1 MGSTIVLATVILVIL
16 TSLLRF
22 IIPCYSIFCTIFF
35 IELVSFAAIFGQLEN
50 RYFHFSSLIYK
61 YFIYV
66 ECFVG
71 LYIVSNGFFFGGG
84 GEFLCQFK
92 VETCVSQLELIA
104 KGDIVGAKI
113 LEADMPSETLYS
125 DDSDGSQYDDVGH
138 SRQQGWTSL
147 QFTEATSVLKKFLK
161 PRSPACK
168 NCEAKNP
175 AISKPTFGWFHM
187 VSLLMSL
194 QLEDCP

>member
-16 TSLLRF
+16 TLLLRF

-71 LYIVSNGFFFGGG
+71 LYIVSNGFFFFGGVNFYVNLRLRHV
-84 GEFLCQFK
+84 FLNWNSLRK
-92 VETCVSQLELIA
+92 V
-104 KGDIVGAKI
+104 I
-113 LEADMPSETLYS
+113 LLGPKY
-125 DDSDGSQYDDVGH
+125 
-138 SRQQGWTSL
+138 
-147 QFTEATSVLKKFLK
+147 
-161 PRSPACK
+161 
-168 NCEAKNP
+168 
-175 AISKPTFGWFHM
+175 
-187 VSLLMSL
+187 
-194 QLEDCP
+194 